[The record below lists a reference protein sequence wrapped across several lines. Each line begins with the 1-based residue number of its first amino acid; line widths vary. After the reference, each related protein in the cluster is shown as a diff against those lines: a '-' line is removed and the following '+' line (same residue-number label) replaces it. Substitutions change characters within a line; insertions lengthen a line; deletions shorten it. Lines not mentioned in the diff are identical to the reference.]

1 MIRTRL
7 AVERALAEAC
17 VALDH
22 AAGTNL
28 ESSRWRAWSAELLGS
43 PVNNSPQGS
52 RRHRLS
58 QPAGAL
64 HWATPDTIS
73 KFGDDSDDD
82 SAYFTDDGI

>member
-1 MIRTRL
+1 L
-7 AVERALAEAC
+7 AVESALAEALET
-17 VALDH
+17 LDN
-22 AAGTNL
+22 ASGETL
-28 ESSRWRAWSAELLGS
+28 ETTRRRHWSSADFLGPPVSGS
-43 PVNNSPQGS
+43 PVSS
-52 RRHRLS
+52 LRRRLT